1 MEKRKDYTSS
11 EHKIHMNWDDISK
24 LIALEE
30 ELIKRIE
37 SLEGMVNRLWKLVAD
52 KTKG

>member
-1 MEKRKDYTSS
+1 MNINYEKQK
-11 EHKIHMNWDDISK
+11 HKIHNLWSEILS

-37 SLEGMVNRLWKLVAD
+37 SLEETARRLENRLNETQNL
-52 KTKG
+52 